1 MVGTSWA
8 TIMNK
13 KSLLWGCWGVNFQV
27 AKSISFGILQCY
39 PHFNSIH
46 VLCKKMQRF
55 LYAEDSHQF
64 HVDCW
69 RSPWRPGFALLRQ
82 ASWRRAAS
90 EDWAARPEHGHSL
103 SPRIGRE
110 EILGN
115 PHFEVGTITGLVV
128 WNIFFQYFSIQLGI
142 SWSQHIPTDFHSIIC
157 FLHSIYLYIFIII
170 YYIYICI
177 GYFIIP
183 TDEVH
188 HFSEGLGSTTRPSPG
203 RGLDGSDGQ
212 GARDHVAVGLLA
224 PPAFK
229 ENPWMVVK
237 QCHKPSPISPCL

>member
-128 WNIFFQYFSIQLGI
+128 WNMFFQYFSIQLGI

-170 YYIYICI
+170 YYIYMHWI
-177 GYFIIP
+177 F
-183 TDEVH
+183 H
-188 HFSEGLGSTTRPSPG
+188 HPNWRSPSFF
-203 RGLDGSDGQ
+203 RG
-212 GARDHVAVGLLA
+212 VGLNHQTITGPRPRWERWA
-224 PPAFK
+224 GGPRSCCGGPTGTT
-229 ENPWMVVK
+229 
-237 QCHKPSPISPCL
+237 SI